1 MAHFAK
7 IENKLVTQVIVVG
20 NEHELT
26 FADNRKEFDETWI
39 QTSYNSNI
47 RFNFAGIGYTYDE
60 IRDAF
65 IPPKCH
71 DEAVLNVKCLWDCS
85 NSDHDPILS

>member
-7 IENKLVTQVIVVG
+7 IENGLVTQVIVVG
-20 NEHELT
+20 DEYELT
-26 FADNRKEFDETWI
+26 FADNKKNDGETWV
-39 QTSYNSNI
+39 QTSYNNNI
-47 RFNFAGIGYTYDE
+47 RFNFAGIGYAYDE
-60 IRDAF
+60 TLDAF

-71 DEAVLNVKCLWDCS
+71 AEAVLNVKCLWDCS